1 MSTNPPTTPDP
12 IDPAWALPDV
22 EGPGSPVSAP
32 CFARLLAAA
41 RAHGMPGVWRVWGE
55 GYVTYEPTPSTGE
68 PRPRPARRKTLWD
81 FLRRRVDLHQL
92 LEDAANQR
100 RDRLLNA
107 LENEAEKIALSEGDV
122 TLDYGKN
129 GQVTRK
135 RVDRRNKLR
144 AIETL
149 LKAHDKE
156 TYGDKRTVALEGN
169 IDHRHAHAHLIGNAP
184 DNSGGYRVSYE
195 ALAALPEDKR
205 VALLMLLEEVEQIR
219 LEQKQ
224 RPALPGQNGDTQ

>member
-1 MSTNPPTTPDP
+1 M
-12 IDPAWALPDV
+12 
-22 EGPGSPVSAP
+22 
-32 CFARLLAAA
+32 
-41 RAHGMPGVWRVWGE
+41 
-55 GYVTYEPTPSTGE
+55 
-68 PRPRPARRKTLWD
+68 
-81 FLRRRVDLHQL
+81 
-92 LEDAANQR
+92 
-100 RDRLLNA
+100 
-107 LENEAEKIALSEGDV
+107 